1 MTRYSFGDIV
11 IIGFPFTNMNSAV
24 LRPAVVLADVGD
36 EDIIV
41 SKITSQR
48 RDVETD
54 LYINNWQDKGLLR
67 QSYVRLSK
75 IATLN
80 RKDIRKKISS
90 LDEEDQKRAK
100 EILKKL
106 FGLE

>member
-67 QSYVRLSK
+67 KSYVRLSK

-90 LDEEDQKRAK
+90 LDEEDQRKAK

>member
-90 LDEEDQKRAK
+90 LDEDDQKKAK

>member
-11 IIGFPFTNMNSAV
+11 IIGFPFTNMNNAV
-24 LRPAVVLADVGD
+24 LRPAVVLVDVGD

-41 SKITSQR
+41 CKITSQR
-48 RDVETD
+48 RDLETD
-54 LYINNWQDKGLLR
+54 LYIRNWQDKGLLR
-67 QSYVRLSK
+67 KSYARLSK

-90 LDEEDQKRAK
+90 LDEEDKLKAK
-100 EILKKL
+100 QILRKL
-106 FGLE
+106 FDL

>member
-48 RDVETD
+48 RDVDTD